1 MRGIYFL
8 PLLLLSLAQTAQAA
22 DKPLTLSEALAA
34 ADTDHPDLALA
45 ESDLAASLA
54 DRNLANSRQ
63 DFNLF
68 LDGSLRAGKQP
79 GADWEPD
86 NIGRVVARKTLLD
99 FGRSEQT
106 LAAADQEVVARRA
119 ALFDTRAARRIDLMA
134 RFFDVLLADQQYA
147 ADNEFMTVAYLMWD
161 NARDRF
167 ALGQLTR
174 PQLLELEARFQDLRE
189 QRNASLQRLRSTRQK
204 LANAMSR
211 PGNLPVEL
219 AQPTLPGNEQ
229 PLPEYEALLPGI
241 IEHNPALRG
250 LDAQIN
256 ASDARIGAIRAER
269 RPTLDAEVLGAG
281 YSRASSTRDQVSAGL
296 LFNVPLYQGGRIDA
310 RAAREQELKS
320 RLLAQREKLKLG
332 LNETVLDTLHEIEWL
347 RSSGR
352 PAADKQIEYRDWAL
366 ERSRAEYELEMKTN
380 LGTSLAE
387 TQTALLRQKRI
398 EYRLALALARL
409 AALSGELPGSSE
421 IK

>member
-1 MRGIYFL
+1 MRGMYIL
-8 PLLLLSLAQTAQAA
+8 PLLLFSLAQAA
-22 DKPLTLSEALAA
+22 DKPLTLSETLAT
-34 ADTDHPDLALA
+34 ADAGHPDLAIA

-54 DRNLANSRQ
+54 DRDLAGSRQ

-68 LDGSLRAGKQP
+68 LDGSLRTGKQP

-86 NIGRVVARKTLLD
+86 NIGRIVARKTLLD
-99 FGRSEQT
+99 FGRTEQT
-106 LAAADQEVVARRA
+106 LAAADQEVAARRA
-119 ALFDTRAARRIDLMA
+119 TLFDTRAARRINLMA
-134 RFFDVLLADQQYA
+134 RYFDVLLADQQYA
-147 ADNEFMTVAYLMWD
+147 ADNEFLGVASVILD

-167 ALGQLTR
+167 TLGQITQ
-174 PQLLELEARFQDLRE
+174 PQFLELEAHFQDVRE
-189 QRNASLQRLRSTRQK
+189 RRNASLQHLRGTRQK
-204 LANAMSR
+204 LADAMNR

-219 AQPTLPGNEQ
+219 VEPTLPGNEQ
-229 PLPEYEALLPGI
+229 AVAEYAALLPVI
-241 IEHNPALRG
+241 IGHNPALRG

-256 ASDARIGAIRAER
+256 ASDARIAAIRAER

-281 YSRASSTRDQVSAGL
+281 YSRFSSTRDQVSAGL

-310 RAAREQELKS
+310 RVAREQSLKA

-347 RSSGR
+347 RSSSR

-366 ERSRAEYELEMKTN
+366 ERSRAEYELEMKTS

-387 TQTALLRQKRI
+387 TQTALLRRKRV

-409 AALSGELPGSSE
+409 AALSGELPGDSE
-421 IK
+421 NK

>member
-1 MRGIYFL
+1 MRGIYIL
-8 PLLLLSLAQTAQAA
+8 PLLFGLAQPAQAA
-22 DKPLTLSEALAA
+22 DKPLTLGEALAT
-34 ADTDHPDLALA
+34 ADADHPDLSIA
-45 ESDLAASLA
+45 ESDLTASLA
-54 DRNLANSRQ
+54 DRDLANSRQ

-68 LDGSLRAGKQP
+68 LDGGLKTGKQP
-79 GADWEPD
+79 GADWTPD
-86 NIGRVVARKTLLD
+86 NIGRIVARKTLLD
-99 FGRSEQT
+99 FGRTEQT
-106 LAAADQEVVARRA
+106 LAAADQEVAARRA

-167 ALGQLTR
+167 ALGQLAR

-189 QRNASLQRLRSTRQK
+189 RRNASTQQLQSARQK
-204 LANAMSR
+204 LANAMNR
-211 PGNLPVEL
+211 PGNLLVEL
-219 AQPTLPGNEQ
+219 AEPTLPNEQ
-229 PLPEYEALLPGI
+229 TVAEYETLLPRI
-241 IEHNPALRG
+241 IEQNPALRG

-256 ASDARIGAIRAER
+256 ASAARSAAIRSER
-269 RPTLDAEVLGAG
+269 RPTLDVEVLGAG
-281 YSRASSTRDQVSAGL
+281 YSRESITRDQLSAGL

-310 RAAREQELKS
+310 RAAREQALKA
-320 RLLAQREKLKLG
+320 RLLAQREKLKLS

-387 TQTALLRQKRI
+387 TQTALLRRKRV

-409 AALSGELPGSSE
+409 AALSGELPGE
-421 IK
+421 GENK

>member
-1 MRGIYFL
+1 MRGMYIL
-8 PLLLLSLAQTAQAA
+8 PLLLFSLAQAA
-22 DKPLTLSEALAA
+22 DKPLTLSETLAT
-34 ADTDHPDLALA
+34 ADAGHPDLAIA

-54 DRNLANSRQ
+54 DRDLAGSRQ

-68 LDGSLRAGKQP
+68 LDGSLRTGKQP

-86 NIGRVVARKTLLD
+86 NIGRIVARKTLLD
-99 FGRSEQT
+99 FGRTEQT
-106 LAAADQEVVARRA
+106 LAAADQEVAARRA
-119 ALFDTRAARRIDLMA
+119 TLFDTRAARRINLMA
-134 RFFDVLLADQQYA
+134 RYFDVLLADQQYA
-147 ADNEFMTVAYLMWD
+147 ADNEFLGVASVTLD

-167 ALGQLTR
+167 TLGQITQ
-174 PQLLELEARFQDLRE
+174 PQFLELEAHFQDVRE
-189 QRNASLQRLRSTRQK
+189 RRNASLQQLRGTRQK
-204 LANAMSR
+204 LADAMNR
-211 PGNLPVEL
+211 PGNFPVEL
-219 AQPTLPGNEQ
+219 VEPTLPGNEQ
-229 PLPEYEALLPGI
+229 AVSEYAVLLPVI

-256 ASDARIGAIRAER
+256 ASDARIAAIRAER

-281 YSRASSTRDQVSAGL
+281 YSRSSSTRDQVSAGL

-310 RAAREQELKS
+310 RVAREQSLKA

-347 RSSGR
+347 RSSSR

-366 ERSRAEYELEMKTN
+366 ERSRAEYELEMKTS

-387 TQTALLRQKRI
+387 TQTALLRRKRV

-409 AALSGELPGSSE
+409 AALSGELPGDSE
-421 IK
+421 NK